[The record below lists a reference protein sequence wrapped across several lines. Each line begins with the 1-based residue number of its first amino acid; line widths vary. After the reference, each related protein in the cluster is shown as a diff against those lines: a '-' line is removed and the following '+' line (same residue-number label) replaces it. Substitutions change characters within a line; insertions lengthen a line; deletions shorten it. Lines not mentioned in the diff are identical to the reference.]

1 MISADD
7 FADKARKRIQES
19 KQFLNKSYQDMR
31 DSFAFVSGDQW
42 TDQDR
47 ALLEEQQRPPITFN
61 YSEKMIDAV
70 CGAEVSNRQEV
81 RYVPREVT
89 DGPLSDLWTEAS
101 RWVRDECLA
110 EDEETDA
117 FRDCLICGIGATRTA
132 MDYEEDADG
141 KIVINRRDPINL
153 AWDPAA
159 RKPGL
164 TDRRYDI
171 ERGWMDRDEARQRWP
186 KVDYFATGSDQEVGF
201 SGVIRTGN
209 RYNEDIDTQADI
221 HKDQVEI
228 THYECVEKEPYYRI
242 ADGDNILEM
251 DEKEFAPLR
260 KQMDTYGIKYV
271 RLLKKVYY
279 RAFMT
284 GDTVLEW
291 GKSPCQHGFTLNF
304 MTGKRD
310 RNRNVWYGLTRV
322 MKDPQRW
329 ANKWLSQILHIIN
342 SNAKGG
348 LLAEVN
354 AFVDPRKAQEEW
366 SSPDSITLLTEGSL
380 SGNKVKEKGMA
391 QYPSGL
397 DKLMDFALNSLPMVT
412 GINLEALGLA
422 NREQANVLEQSRK
435 QAAYGLLAPVFDGL
449 RRYRKVQG
457 KVLLY
462 FITEYISDGRLIRIV
477 GNDQAQFVPLTKM
490 PDAITYD
497 IVIDQSPNA
506 PDVKQRT
513 WEQLM
518 QIVPVMMKEGLPVP
532 PDLLDYSPLPATMV
546 QKWKAFIQQTGGMGP
561 QQIQAM
567 QQQMQQLQM
576 ENQQLKQDQSVKMG
590 ELQQKGQIAAQ
601 EQELNR
607 QVAEAEL
614 ALEQFKINAEMQL
627 EQIKLNA
634 ELSLNQ
640 QKAEND
646 AKMSD
651 AKMRGDLKIKAASA
665 AMDGKDITDLSFKLD
680 SNDLAKSIEA
690 IAESNATLADAVR
703 QANETQVRA
712 LQELEGAMNRP
723 KVIVRDEQGRPI
735 GVKPASNVRG

>member
-7 FADKARKRIQES
+7 FAEKARKRIQES
-19 KQFLNKSYQDMR
+19 KQFLNKWYQDAR
-31 DSFAFVSGDQW
+31 DSFAFISGEQW
-42 TDQDR
+42 TEEDR
-47 ALLEEQQRPPITFN
+47 AILEEQQRPPITFN
-61 YSEKMIDAV
+61 YSEKMVDAV

-81 RYVPREVT
+81 RYVPREVA
-89 DGPLSDLWTEAS
+89 DSPLSDLWTEAS

-141 KIVINRRDPINL
+141 KIIITRRDPLNL
-153 AWDPAA
+153 GWDPAA

-164 TDRRYDI
+164 TDRRYDV
-171 ERGWMDRDEARQRWP
+171 ERGWMDLDEAQQRWP
-186 KVDYFATGSDQEVGF
+186 KGFFAGSSDQDTGF

-209 RYNEDIDTQADI
+209 RYNGEDIDTESDI

-228 THYECVEKEPYYRI
+228 TLYECVEKEPYYRI
-242 ADGDNILEM
+242 ADGDRILEM
-251 DEKEFAPLR
+251 DEKEFGPLR
-260 KQMDTYGIKYV
+260 KQLDAYGIQYV

-279 RAFMT
+279 RAFMS
-284 GDTVLEW
+284 GDTILEW
-291 GKSPCQHGFTLNF
+291 GKAPCQHGFTLNF

-310 RNRNVWYGLTRV
+310 RNHNSWYGLTRV

-354 AFVDPRKAQEEW
+354 AFVDPRKAEEDW
-366 SSPDSITLLTEGSL
+366 ASPDSVVLLTEGGL
-380 SGNKVKEKGMA
+380 QKVKEKGMA
-391 QYPSGL
+391 PYPTGL
-397 DKLMDFALNSLPMVT
+397 DRLMDFALNSLPMVT

-477 GNDQAQFVPLTKM
+477 GRDEAQFIPLTKL
-490 PDAITYD
+490 PGAITYD

-506 PDVKQRT
+506 PDTKQRT
-513 WEQLM
+513 WDQLM

-532 PDLLDYSPLPATMV
+532 PELLDYSPLPSTMV

-576 ENQQLKQDQSVKMG
+576 ENQRLKNDQSTKVM
-590 ELQQKGQIAAQ
+590 ELQQKGALAAQ

-607 QVAEAEL
+607 QIAEAEL
-614 ALEQFKINAEMQL
+614 ALEQFKANAELQL
-627 EQIKLNA
+627 EQIKMQGQMALD
-634 ELSLNQ
+634 E
-640 QKAEND
+640 QKMHND
-646 AKMSD
+646 ARLKDSQI
-651 AKMRGDLKIKAASA
+651 KGDLKIKAATA

-680 SNDLAKSIEA
+680 SNDLSQSIQA
-690 IAESNATLADAVR
+690 IAESNATLAQAVQ
-703 QANETQVRA
+703 QANETNVRA
-712 LQELEGAMNRP
+712 LQELEDAINRP

-735 GVKPASNVRG
+735 GVKPANNVRG